1 MRWSI
6 GTPVVV
12 VVDGKHAPC
21 LLRDISASGAAINIG
36 IAAKTGDPAVL
47 LVSKACSIPSE
58 IVRVSAVNSGLE
70 FKGTSPNDRMS
81 PNSTSVH
88 HQRHQSGRFW

>member
-12 VVDGKHAPC
+12 VVDDKHAPC

-70 FKGTSPNDRMS
+70 FKIAQDRMNELDQYIISGIS
-81 PNSTSVH
+81 PAD
-88 HQRHQSGRFW
+88 W